1 MKRHKSLVSLSREHH
16 LALVQAYN
24 LRYLGSEKITLPTQ
38 EVVEKF
44 LSFWEEE
51 LVKHFRKEEE
61 ILLPKLAR
69 YSKDHTGEITQL
81 LLEHLDLRCRLDE
94 LKSCVRENQ
103 LPSLRTLNEF
113 GEQLYKHIRFEEDKF
128 FALVEENL
136 PESELKQL
144 LELLENN

>member
-1 MKRHKSLVSLSREHH
+1 MKRHKSLISLSREHH

-24 LRYLGSEKITLPTQ
+24 LRHLGSEKINLPAQ
-38 EVVEKF
+38 EAVENF
-44 LSFWEEE
+44 LSFWDEE

-69 YSKDHTGEITQL
+69 YSKDHTNEITQL

-94 LKSCVRENQ
+94 LKSCVQSNQ
-103 LPSLRTLNEF
+103 IPEFSTLNEF
-113 GEQLYKHIRFEEDKF
+113 GEQLYKHIRFEEDIF
-128 FALVEENL
+128 FALIEKNL

>member
-24 LRYLGSEKITLPTQ
+24 LRYLGSEKINLPAQ
-38 EVVEKF
+38 EVVENF
-44 LSFWEEE
+44 LSFWTQE
-51 LVKHFRKEEE
+51 LAKHFRKEEE

-69 YSKDHTGEITQL
+69 YSKDHTTEITQL

-94 LKSCVRENQ
+94 LKSCVQSNQ
-103 LPSLRTLNEF
+103 LPDFSTLNEF
-113 GEQLYKHIRFEEDKF
+113 GEQLYKHIRFEEDVF
-128 FALVEENL
+128 FALIEKNL

-144 LELLENN
+144 LELLESN